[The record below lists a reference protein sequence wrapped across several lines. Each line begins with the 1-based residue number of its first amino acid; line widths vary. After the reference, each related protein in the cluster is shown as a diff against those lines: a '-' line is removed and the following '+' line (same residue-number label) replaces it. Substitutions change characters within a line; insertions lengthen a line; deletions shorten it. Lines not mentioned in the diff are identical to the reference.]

1 MKIDK
6 NEFQS
11 FYKENFS
18 KDKLET
24 FFYDVASS
32 FIKKC
37 FVEEQIDNHQY
48 EKDAIKLILK
58 IIISELEEE
67 FYTDKKFIDGFSGF
81 LLKKD
86 ISLMFKFI
94 TELILKEVAY
104 SNKNA
109 IEFLKYYSQDIIV
122 YDGKRYKVPTLQGK
136 DGLRWTI
143 TSLMGIVK
151 TYVKTKDYITE
162 IEINKDELDKKI
174 ISLYVDGVSP
184 VKHNKSLAKEFKALD
199 KKIEK
204 NAKKIEILHESL
216 EILKS
221 ENDVISINNEL
232 EEFEKQRLE
241 LKDERKLLIKRRI
254 NQSII
259 FRYEELIRELENI
272 QRKTKAQ
279 YLILEQNEKSFQ
291 SIKSALTKAIL
302 SKKQLI

>member
-1 MKIDK
+1 MKIDE

-11 FYKENFS
+11 FYKEFFS
-18 KDKLET
+18 KNELET
-24 FFYDVASS
+24 LFYDVASS
-32 FIKKC
+32 FIKKY

-48 EKDAIKLILK
+48 EKDAMKLILK
-58 IIISELEEE
+58 IIIDELDKE
-67 FYTDKKFIDGFSGF
+67 FDSDKKFLDGFSGF
-81 LLKKD
+81 IFKKN
-86 ISLMFKFI
+86 INLVFKLI

-104 SNKNA
+104 SNENA

-143 TSLMGIVK
+143 TSMMGIVK
-151 TYVKTKDYITE
+151 TYVKTKDFITE
-162 IEINKDELDKKI
+162 IEIDKDELNNKI
-174 ISLYVDGVSP
+174 FSLYVNSVSP
-184 VKHNKSLAKEFKALD
+184 IEHNKSLEKEFKAVD

-204 NAKKIEILHESL
+204 NAKKIDILHESL

-221 ENDVISINNEL
+221 DSDVVNINNEL
-232 EEFEKQRLE
+232 EEYKEQRLE
-241 LKDERKLLIKRRI
+241 LREEKKLLIKKRI

-259 FRYEELIRELENI
+259 FRYDELLRELENI
-272 QRKTKAQ
+272 KRKTKAQ

-291 SIKSALTKAIL
+291 SIKSALTKALL